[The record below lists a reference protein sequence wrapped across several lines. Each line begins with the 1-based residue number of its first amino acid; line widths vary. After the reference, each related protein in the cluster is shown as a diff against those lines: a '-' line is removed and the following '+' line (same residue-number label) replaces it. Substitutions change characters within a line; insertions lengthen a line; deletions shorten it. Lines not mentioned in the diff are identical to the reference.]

1 MHPDLENSLLA
12 DKKSAINF
20 VRCDNNGAV
29 VIKDNGLTIRDSKHL
44 SFWPC
49 HMAHG
54 ILVPDQGSN
63 PAMEVHS
70 LND

>member
-20 VRCDNNGAV
+20 VRCNNNGAV
-29 VIKDNGLTIRDSKHL
+29 VIKHNVLTIRDSKHL
-44 SFWPC
+44 SFWLC

-54 ILVPDQGSN
+54 ILVSDQGSN

-70 LND
+70 LNN